1 MKKQK
6 QQKRI
11 MLVHIDDLRDTEDIE
26 ALEMLRADI
35 IKEREEDF
43 LNWQDKECIE
53 FIDIYLHELKNA

>member
-11 MLVHIDDLRDTEDIE
+11 MLVHIDDLRETEDIE
-26 ALEMLRADI
+26 ALEILRADI
-35 IKEREEDF
+35 IKERSEDF

-53 FIDIYLHELKNA
+53 FIDIYLDELKNL